1 MRRINPQPARGHTE
15 ALPQDARTVM
25 LVSADSP
32 QTERASDTDR
42 PLEGTIL
49 RGRFKLLQRIGEG
62 GMSCVYRAIDLR
74 RVEAESDDPHVAV
87 KILTVP
93 FANSSDAMKVLTREA
108 HSLRCVTHPN
118 IVRVIDCDRDGDTV
132 FMTLELLSGRSLFD
146 KLQTVKTTGMP
157 RSVVLGVIKGIAEAL
172 DFAHARNIVHGDLKP
187 GNVIITDAGE
197 TKVIDFGLAR
207 LATLPLDGHGTG
219 ASNPPIDFSALTPAY
234 ASPQMLE
241 KGAPDPRDD
250 VFSLACTTWML
261 MTGEHPFNGKSLTAA
276 RDEGIELLPAGKL
289 TAREFRALQR
299 ALEFDRHKRTPSARQ
314 FVAEFSGSSR
324 SPSWRMAS
332 IGVLALIVLSMA
344 AYFSF
349 RPRGKT
355 LAVVASPAAHV
366 AATPPA
372 PAPGT
377 LFRDCAY
384 CPQMKVLPPGDF
396 VQGSA
401 AADPDTLQSELPR
414 HPVSI
419 ARPFAMGV
427 YDATVSEYS
436 EYVAA
441 TGYQANGCA
450 IYNGSW
456 RVASTLSW
464 KNAMETQTPLHPV
477 TCVSWQDARQYA
489 SWLSHRTGHTYRL
502 PSASEWEYAARAGST
517 ASHPWVDSEAAC
529 NYANLADQT
538 AARRYPGWMVEPCSD
553 SYVQSAPVGSFAPNA
568 FGLYDT
574 LGNVFQWV
582 ADCWTDDYQGA
593 PSDGTA
599 RTDGDCTEREMRGG
613 SWFSRPS
620 YVRVS
625 YRNRFAT
632 DYRSTTV
639 GFRLVREM
647 TP

>member
-1 MRRINPQPARGHTE
+1 
-15 ALPQDARTVM
+15 M

-261 MTGEHPFNGKSLTAA
+261 MTGEHPFNAPWPEGTAVSAKTGSSTWRVSRRPCACSSPRRKSLSIT
-276 RDEGIELLPAGKL
+276 PA
-289 TAREFRALQR
+289 
-299 ALEFDRHKRTPSARQ
+299 
-314 FVAEFSGSSR
+314 
-324 SPSWRMAS
+324 
-332 IGVLALIVLSMA
+332 I
-344 AYFSF
+344 
-349 RPRGKT
+349 RPRTSRKIRTFSAPWGW
-355 LAVVASPAAHV
+355 ASPI
-366 AATPPA
+366 
-372 PAPGT
+372 
-377 LFRDCAY
+377 
-384 CPQMKVLPPGDF
+384 
-396 VQGSA
+396 S
-401 AADPDTLQSELPR
+401 
-414 HPVSI
+414 
-419 ARPFAMGV
+419 
-427 YDATVSEYS
+427 
-436 EYVAA
+436 
-441 TGYQANGCA
+441 
-450 IYNGSW
+450 
-456 RVASTLSW
+456 
-464 KNAMETQTPLHPV
+464 
-477 TCVSWQDARQYA
+477 
-489 SWLSHRTGHTYRL
+489 
-502 PSASEWEYAARAGST
+502 
-517 ASHPWVDSEAAC
+517 
-529 NYANLADQT
+529 
-538 AARRYPGWMVEPCSD
+538 
-553 SYVQSAPVGSFAPNA
+553 
-568 FGLYDT
+568 
-574 LGNVFQWV
+574 
-582 ADCWTDDYQGA
+582 
-593 PSDGTA
+593 
-599 RTDGDCTEREMRGG
+599 
-613 SWFSRPS
+613 
-620 YVRVS
+620 VRS
-625 YRNRFAT
+625 
-632 DYRSTTV
+632 S
-639 GFRLVREM
+639 
-647 TP
+647 